1 MKMIG
6 SLLSAHKL
14 KVFLALF
21 LKSLGAIADLLLP
34 WLIAYMID
42 TQIPAIN
49 EGNLMPIYLN
59 GGLMIVI
66 ALLGYMLNII
76 ANRLSEWIAAHTTE
90 SLRNE
95 LFEKTLNMSASQMDT
110 ISKPSV
116 ISRMTTDTYNIYRA
130 TAIVQRLGI
139 RAPVLLLG
147 GIILSFTIDPILT
160 LVMIAILP
168 FITLGILWTS
178 KKGVPL
184 YKASQQKM
192 DHLIL
197 KVREFIKGARVIRAL
212 SMNDHEMSQ
221 FDQINMNSNEAE
233 LHANEVMARLN
244 PIMQLLMNI
253 GLVVVLYLGAVR
265 LNLQLTNT
273 GGIIA
278 LVTYF
283 TLILNA
289 MMGITRIFVLSSR
302 ATASSERL
310 YEILSIVEDMP
321 DGELQYSVNPNVP
334 HITFDQVSFSYT
346 HQKPHIENI
355 SFQIK
360 QGETLGIIG
369 ATGSGKSTI
378 VNLLMR
384 FYEPNKGQIRL
395 YDKDIQDL
403 KKTSFRQKI
412 GVVFQNDTI
421 FHDTV
426 DFNIFFNKE
435 HFNKEAIIN
444 DAQAH
449 FINDY
454 EKGLLH
460 ELNQFGTNLS
470 GGQKQRVLIAR
481 ALASQPDILIL
492 DDASS
497 ALDYQTDQ
505 KLRLAFKKYQATKII
520 IAQRISSIKDADVII
535 VLEEGRIVASGT
547 HEQLMTTSKM
557 YQMIHK
563 HQMGGAI
570 L

>member
-6 SLLSAHKL
+6 SLLSAHKF
-14 KVFLALF
+14 KVFLALL
-21 LKSLGAIADLLLP
+21 LKSLGAVADLLLP

-42 TQIPAIN
+42 TQIPNIKD
-49 EGNLMPIYLN
+49 GNLLPIYLN
-59 GGLMIVI
+59 GGLMIII
-66 ALLGYMLNII
+66 ALLGYVMNII

-90 SLRNE
+90 TLRND
-95 LFEKTLNMSASQMDT
+95 LFEKILKMSPSQMDHM
-110 ISKPSV
+110 SKPSV

-130 TAIVQRLGI
+130 TAIIQRLGI
-139 RAPVLLLG
+139 RAPVLLIG

-160 LVMIAILP
+160 LVMIALLP
-168 FITLGILWTS
+168 FITIGILWTS

-184 YKASQQKM
+184 YKESQEKM
-192 DHLIL
+192 DHLVL
-197 KVREFIKGARVIRAL
+197 KVREFIKGSRVIRAL
-212 SMNDHEMSQ
+212 SMNDHEMAQ
-221 FDQINMNSNEAE
+221 FDDINIRANEAE
-233 LHANEVMARLN
+233 LHANEVMAKLN
-244 PIMQLLMNI
+244 PIMQLLMNL
-253 GLVVVLYLGAVR
+253 GLVLVLYLGAVR
-265 LNLQLTNT
+265 LDLELTNT

-310 YEILSIVEDMP
+310 NEILSILEDMP
-321 DGELQYSVNPNVP
+321 DGRLQYEVDTSVP
-334 HITFDQVSFSYT
+334 HIVFDKVSFSYT
-346 HQKPHIENI
+346 QQKPHIENI
-355 SFQIK
+355 SFQLK

-384 FYEPNKGQIRL
+384 FYEPDQGHISL
-395 YDKDIQDL
+395 YGKDIQQL
-403 KKTSFRQKI
+403 KKISFRQKI

-421 FHDTV
+421 FHDTL
-426 DFNIFFNKE
+426 DFNIFFQQPHDNKSD
-435 HFNKEAIIN
+435 IIK
-444 DAQAH
+444 DAQAQ
-449 FINDY
+449 FIFDY
-454 EKGLLH
+454 EEGLNH

-481 ALASQPDILIL
+481 ALASQPDVLIL

-505 KLRLAFKKYQATKII
+505 KIRQAFESYQATKII
-520 IAQRISSIKDADVII
+520 IAQRISSIKHANLII
-535 VLEEGRIVASGT
+535 VLEEGRVVASGT
-547 HEQLMTTSKM
+547 HDELMKASQM
-557 YQMIHK
+557 YQMIQQ

-570 L
+570 V